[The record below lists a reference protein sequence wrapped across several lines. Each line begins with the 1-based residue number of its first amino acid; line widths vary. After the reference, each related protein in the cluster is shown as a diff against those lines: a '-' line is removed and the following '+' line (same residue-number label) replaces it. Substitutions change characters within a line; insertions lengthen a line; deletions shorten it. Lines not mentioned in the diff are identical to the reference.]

1 MSISSVLIRKLILLM
16 LVLGTFLA
24 GATYPETSQQT
35 TPSPL
40 SLLPKVTSPLQP
52 NLAAMVPPTPRPTLL
67 QTSPLSPFN
76 SPQATNTPTPTP
88 SINFEVPTATPQPTY
103 TPKPP
108 PLVIN
113 AAEGIAKELTF
124 TFFVERAN
132 GQEEMFIVPLA
143 QVPMMLDEA
152 DASDYETYKQQLLEL
167 GAGDRLVYACA
178 STQMTR
184 VPEQF
189 QCLGR
194 KRITL
199 NVPP

>member
-1 MSISSVLIRKLILLM
+1 MSISRVLARKLILLM
-16 LVLGTFLA
+16 LLLGTLLA
-24 GATYPETSQQT
+24 GATYPQISQQT
-35 TPSPL
+35 TISPL
-40 SLLPKVTSPLQP
+40 SSLPATISPLQP
-52 NLAAMVPPTPRPTLL
+52 NRAAMVPPTPLPT
-67 QTSPLSPFN
+67 QPLSPFN
-76 SPQATNTPTPTP
+76 SPQATNTSTPTP
-88 SINFEVPTATPQPTY
+88 SANFEILMATPQPTR

-108 PLVIN
+108 PTVFN
-113 AAEGIAKELTF
+113 EAEGMAKELTF

-132 GQEEMFIVPLA
+132 RQEEIFIVPLA

-152 DASDYETYKQQLLEL
+152 DVNDYEAYKQQLLEL
-167 GAGDRLVYACA
+167 SPGDRLVYACA

-194 KRITL
+194 KRIIL

>member
-1 MSISSVLIRKLILLM
+1 MSVPRVLARKLILLM
-16 LVLGTFLA
+16 LLLGTLLA
-24 GATYPETSQQT
+24 GATYPQTSQQT

-40 SLLPKVTSPLQP
+40 SLLPKPTSPLQP
-52 NLAAMVPPTPRPTLL
+52 NQAAMVPPTPPPT
-67 QTSPLSPFN
+67 QSLSPFN
-76 SPQATNTPTPTP
+76 SPQATNTPTP
-88 SINFEVPTATPQPTY
+88 SANFEAPTAIAQLTA

-108 PLVIN
+108 PRMFN
-113 AAEGIAKELTF
+113 TAEELAKELIF

-132 GQEEMFIVPLA
+132 GQEEIFLVPLA

-152 DASDYETYKQQLLEL
+152 DVSEYEAYKQQLLAL
-167 GAGDRLVYACA
+167 GPGDRLVYACA